1 MEYLT
6 LIIGV
11 LLLIMMAAMLLS
23 ARRATDNTELRGKI
37 DAIENEL
44 KLIESVLSSR
54 LTEMGNRIDVHL
66 GRSGNLLGDVREKLG
81 RLEETTRSIQEIAA
95 DISEL
100 QDVLKPPSV
109 RGAIGE
115 TLLERLLSDVL
126 PSRLYR
132 LQFKLPSGV
141 RVDAAIFLKGRIIPV
156 DAKFPLNNFR
166 KMVTVQGAERERFR
180 KAFLADVRRRIDEIA
195 SKYVRPDAGTLN
207 FAIMYIPAEG
217 VYYEAFINSP
227 ETYEYALSRKVIPT
241 SPGTFYMYLQTLL
254 FGLRGMELERRI
266 GKVLAELNALIN
278 TMEEISRDIDT
289 LGEHLRRSTNKHESI
304 KKSFDYAFSRLKK
317 LSKGGETDEKV
328 H

>member
-23 ARRATDNTELRGKI
+23 ARRATDNAELRGKI
-37 DAIENEL
+37 DALENEL

-66 GRSGNLLGDVREKLG
+66 GRSGSLLGDVREKLG

-126 PSRLYR
+126 PSRFYR

-266 GKVLAELNALIN
+266 ERVLAELSALLN
-278 TMEEISRDIDT
+278 TMGEISKDIDT

-304 KKSFDYAFSRLKK
+304 KKSFDDAFSRLKR